1 MPIRGFFIIVV
12 DSWRRQ
18 LTAGR
23 DSTRQYSFQINTQ
36 LVESYLHFY
45 SGCRFRIVR
54 HSEESTFPAGTT
66 PQGFRNQ
73 HSPLTMFRTVE
84 VLLLSLSI
92 ALQRQVFTYK
102 ITITR
107 GSRWLLR
114 RFLLF
119 VRNFWIHSG
128 HFRDLEQSQ
137 DEIAIA
143 RAFCTACNLFLTY
156 PIMATAY
163 PNWMFFLSWFV
174 FEFWKAGGFIA
185 RQVERSSDRQ
195 VALNCHCEG
204 HFVFF
209 LTNQQVCLSISIY

>member
-1 MPIRGFFIIVV
+1 MPIRGFFIIVI

-102 ITITR
+102 ITITHE
-107 GSRWLLR
+107 GL
-114 RFLLF
+114 
-119 VRNFWIHSG
+119 
-128 HFRDLEQSQ
+128 D
-137 DEIAIA
+137 D
-143 RAFCTACNLFLTY
+143 Y
-156 PIMATAY
+156 
-163 PNWMFFLSWFV
+163 
-174 FEFWKAGGFIA
+174 FEDF
-185 RQVERSSDRQ
+185 S
-195 VALNCHCEG
+195 
-204 HFVFF
+204 
-209 LTNQQVCLSISIY
+209 CLSATFEYTRDISET

>member
-1 MPIRGFFIIVV
+1 
-12 DSWRRQ
+12 
-18 LTAGR
+18 
-23 DSTRQYSFQINTQ
+23 
-36 LVESYLHFY
+36 
-45 SGCRFRIVR
+45 
-54 HSEESTFPAGTT
+54 
-66 PQGFRNQ
+66 
-73 HSPLTMFRTVE
+73 MFRTVE

-92 ALQRQVFTYK
+92 ALQREVFTDK

-107 GSRWLLR
+107 GSRRLLR

-119 VRNFWIHSG
+119 FRNFRIHSG

-143 RAFCTACNLFLTY
+143 RAFCTVINFSHTQSWQRLIL
-156 PIMATAY
+156 IG
-163 PNWMFFLSWFV
+163 WFFLSWFV
-174 FEFWKAGGFIA
+174 FEFWKAGGSIA

-209 LTNQQVCLSISIY
+209 LQINKFVWAFQYINKFDFFSLVNGGLPPPLKPPVYCSNLIFFETLNSA

>member
-12 DSWRRQ
+12 DSWKRQ

-23 DSTRQYSFQINTQ
+23 DSTRQYSFPINTQ
-36 LVESYLHFY
+36 LVESYLQFY

-102 ITITR
+102 IHNNTRVQMIT
-107 GSRWLLR
+107 SKY
-114 RFLLF
+114 F
-119 VRNFWIHSG
+119 S
-128 HFRDLEQSQ
+128 
-137 DEIAIA
+137 
-143 RAFCTACNLFLTY
+143 
-156 PIMATAY
+156 
-163 PNWMFFLSWFV
+163 
-174 FEFWKAGGFIA
+174 
-185 RQVERSSDRQ
+185 
-195 VALNCHCEG
+195 
-204 HFVFF
+204 
-209 LTNQQVCLSISIY
+209 CLSATFEYTRDISETQSSHRMKSQSLEHSAPHVIYFSHTQSWQRLILIG

>member
-1 MPIRGFFIIVV
+1 MHSWTDYFGLGILEIFIPIRCFFIIIV
-12 DSWRRQ
+12 DRWRRQ

-66 PQGFRNQ
+66 PQGFQNQ

-107 GSRWLLR
+107 GSRWLLQK
-114 RFLLF
+114 FLLF
-119 VRNFWIHSG
+119 VCNFWIHSG

-143 RAFCTACNLFLTY
+143 RAFCTVINFSHTQSWQRLIL
-156 PIMATAY
+156 IG
-163 PNWMFFLSWFV
+163 WFFLSWFV
-174 FEFWKAGGFIA
+174 FEFWKAGGSVA
-185 RQVERSSDRQ
+185 RQV
-195 VALNCHCEG
+195 
-204 HFVFF
+204 
-209 LTNQQVCLSISIY
+209 